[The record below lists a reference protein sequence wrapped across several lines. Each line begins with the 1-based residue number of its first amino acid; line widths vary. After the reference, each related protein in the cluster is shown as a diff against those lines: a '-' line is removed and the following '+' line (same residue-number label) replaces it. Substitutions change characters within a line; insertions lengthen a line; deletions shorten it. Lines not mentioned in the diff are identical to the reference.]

1 MKRFALRTIQ
11 GLIEGTA
18 FNVIA
23 VDSAGAYPATQAE
36 CLAIPYS
43 EYHARGFDGVKWRY
57 TYPADAQLVAP
68 RLEACY
74 WDGTHQM
81 DNMAFWIFLAIFI
94 ISAIAQV
101 SSPSISPLSLQ
112 LPTPPYISL
121 HLPAS
126 PSCMCTPPP
135 TAHC

>member
-1 MKRFALRTIQ
+1 MRTIQ
-11 GLIEGTA
+11 GLVEGTA
-18 FNVIA
+18 FNVSA
-23 VDSAGAYPATQAE
+23 VDSAGAYPATEAE

-68 RLEACY
+68 SLEACY

-101 SSPSISPLSLQ
+101 SSPSNSLH
-112 LPTPPYISL
+112 LHTSPYISL
-121 HLPAS
+121 YLPHACVRL
-126 PSCMCTPPP
+126 PRLHNVDRPKP
-135 TAHC
+135 